1 VRVVY
6 TSGSIS
12 LAALETRVHV
22 DPEEAPEDLV
32 VIPVDLPADIG
43 IAELTTRMLPHG
55 WRSTPGLPR
64 LQQLGLNWV
73 RSGKSAVLSV
83 PSVLVPLER
92 NYLLNPAHR
101 DFARIKRGKPKA
113 FAIDP
118 RFYG

>member
-1 VRVVY
+1 MVY

-12 LAALETRVHV
+12 LAALETLVHV

-43 IAELTTRMLPHG
+43 IAELTLRMLPEG
-55 WRSTPGLPR
+55 WRATPGPPR

-73 RSGKSAVLSV
+73 RSGKTAVLSV
-83 PSVLVPLER
+83 PSVLVPQEH
-92 NYLLNPAHR
+92 NFLLNPAHP
-101 DFARIKRGKPKA
+101 DFRRIKRGKPKA